1 MTRRIKVLAVL
12 LMCCSLFLLTGCTSE
27 VERSYQSGE
36 ELLEQGKYSEAA
48 AKFRDLNSYED
59 ASRLHMYSRAAQMA
73 ENGDYETA
81 VKAFQAL
88 GDFLDAPL
96 MLRYY
101 NARELESKGRSSLS
115 IQDSVSAITQLT
127 SAAEVYHSLSGFRD
141 STQREAGSMNSLYEC
156 GKTLLENHQYSEAR
170 DIFAS
175 LGSMDDSAAFMTYCE
190 ASLLEADGAYL
201 EAIDAFSSISSV
213 LDAGARAEADR
224 DILYCQAQE
233 LSNQGNP
240 EGAIALYT
248 ALGTYKD
255 SESLQRSMVSQ
266 IIRERLQSGDYDGAL
281 FQLDAVADTVS
292 LERLSDSEQ
301 ARYASFLDGFV
312 EAYLHFSAGS
322 MDSYSGY
329 FGVAPYIES
338 NGALEWRFRQVLMI
352 GDYSHNSNFNYYGSE
367 LLDIFR
373 LDGNYYLAREF
384 IP

>member
-156 GKTLLENHQYSEAR
+156 GKTLLENHQY
-170 DIFAS
+170 
-175 LGSMDDSAAFMTYCE
+175 LSAQFRGRHTGGQLHI
-190 ASLLEADGAYL
+190 LLK
-201 EAIDAFSSISSV
+201 
-213 LDAGARAEADR
+213 
-224 DILYCQAQE
+224 
-233 LSNQGNP
+233 
-240 EGAIALYT
+240 T
-248 ALGTYKD
+248 ALFIRDTSYKCLWFIHGFTL
-255 SESLQRSMVSQ
+255 LQAGRT
-266 IIRERLQSGDYDGAL
+266 SG
-281 FQLDAVADTVS
+281 V
-292 LERLSDSEQ
+292 
-301 ARYASFLDGFV
+301 
-312 EAYLHFSAGS
+312 
-322 MDSYSGY
+322 
-329 FGVAPYIES
+329 
-338 NGALEWRFRQVLMI
+338 
-352 GDYSHNSNFNYYGSE
+352 
-367 LLDIFR
+367 
-373 LDGNYYLAREF
+373 
-384 IP
+384 